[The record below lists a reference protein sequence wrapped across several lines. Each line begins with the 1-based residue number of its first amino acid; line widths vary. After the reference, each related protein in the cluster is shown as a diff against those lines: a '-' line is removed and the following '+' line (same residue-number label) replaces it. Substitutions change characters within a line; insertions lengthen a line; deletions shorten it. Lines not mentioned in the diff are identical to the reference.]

1 MTFYRLNGNLLL
13 RIHFLEVIDVDF
25 NSFSIDHVP
34 VSIPWRVYQW
44 RWKNFLKGL
53 NHQETTNIFEIHH
66 YEFEYKKFV

>member
-1 MTFYRLNGNLLL
+1 MTFYRLNGTLFL

-25 NSFSIDHVP
+25 NSFFIDQVP

-44 RWKNFLKGL
+44 RSKNFLKGL